1 MSEAYSKTIKI
12 GHYDWTA
19 SRLEDIE
26 LGIPGFSGKNYD
38 RLLSRVI
45 VAEQANLR
53 QGTVSVKTR
62 GTVSRSTRK
71 LYRQKGTGNARAGD
85 AGSPTRYHGG
95 VAFGPHPRSY
105 NQKINKKEKKKAFLV
120 GLTLRQNDIFCITG
134 EFGFKKTKEAYGFL
148 KDIKIDGNVLM
159 LVDTEDNDKRI
170 VFRNI
175 EDVELINVN
184 SVRVGSLM
192 NYSNILITE
201 AALNGLKKRLH
212 DEG

>member
-12 GHYDWTA
+12 GHYDWAA

-26 LGIPGFSGKNYD
+26 LGIPGVSGKNYD
-38 RLLSRVI
+38 RLLSRII

-53 QGTVSVKTR
+53 QGTSSVKTR

-134 EFGFKKTKEAYGFL
+134 EFVFKKT
-148 KDIKIDGNVLM
+148 DGNVLM

-184 SVRVGSLM
+184 SVRVSSLM
-192 NYSNILITE
+192 NYSNILVTE
-201 AALNGLKKRLH
+201 AALNRLKKRLH
-212 DEG
+212 NEG